1 MYSSIQVIY
10 SPDALKDLKKL
21 EKKLAV
27 RIVKKISDNAK
38 QKDPLQRTKALGGG
52 LVGRY
57 RYRIGDY
64 RAIFRIDAD
73 GKLLV
78 LMVLRIKHRK
88 DVYK

>member
-1 MYSSIQVIY
+1 MYSGIEVIY
-10 SPDALKDLKKL
+10 SPDARKDLKKL

-27 RIVKKISDNAK
+27 RIVKKINDNAN
-38 QKDPLQRTKALGGG
+38 QKDPLERAKTLGGG
-52 LVGRY
+52 LMGRY

-73 GKLLV
+73 GRLSV

-88 DVYK
+88 DAYN